1 MGNKNKTRKKSN
13 LKCKHTRLEFGGRKI
28 LMLEQVKQET
38 NKEKLEQEIEMGV
51 KGVKERG
58 VVVMKIQ

>member
-38 NKEKLEQEIEMGV
+38 NKEKLEQEIE
-51 KGVKERG
+51 KG
-58 VVVMKIQ
+58 